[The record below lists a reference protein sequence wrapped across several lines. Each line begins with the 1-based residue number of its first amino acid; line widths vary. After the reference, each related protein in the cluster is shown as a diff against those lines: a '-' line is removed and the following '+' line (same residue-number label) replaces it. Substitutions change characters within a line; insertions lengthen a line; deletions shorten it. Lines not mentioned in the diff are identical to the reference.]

1 LNTVKVK
8 IKKIELFERMVK
20 LRMPF
25 RFGVVTL
32 TEAPQAFV
40 KVTVENED
48 GRVEHGASAELMV
61 PKWFDKSPD
70 LSNEDNFNQLRLS
83 LKRAKEAYLETG
95 KSAETAFNIYANNY
109 KNLVQT
115 DKLNPLAASFG
126 PAVIDKA
133 ILDALC
139 RIKEVSFEQAIQE
152 NISGISLEVLAP
164 DLKGFDTHSFL
175 ASLSQKTSI
184 YARHTVGLLDP
195 LIAADQESG
204 TQVNDGLPETLEQV
218 IDVYGHRYFKIKVGG
233 NLKEDIARLL
243 KISDVLDNSGID
255 YLVTLDGNEQYNDVN
270 AALELWQA
278 LSTHKH
284 LQAFTDRIILVEQPI
299 HRSKA
304 LSMPIAKLAKH
315 IPVIIDES
323 DSTVDSF
330 LQAKELGYTGVSSKT
345 CKGLYKS
352 IINAARCSM
361 WNKELGEE
369 KYFQSA
375 EDLTC
380 QAGLAVQQDLALI
393 SLLGITHVERNG
405 HHYVNGLAGAEE
417 QEQMD
422 FLNTHNDLY
431 QTTNGRTC
439 IKIVDG
445 KFSVA
450 SLQCIGFA
458 TSAFPDWSTLDDM
471 QSN

>member
-1 LNTVKVK
+1 M
-8 IKKIELFERMVK
+8 FERMVTF
-20 LRMPF
+20 RMPF

-48 GRVEHGASAELMV
+48 GVVEVGATAELMV
-61 PKWFDKSPD
+61 PKWFDKSPG

-83 LKRAKEAYLETG
+83 LNRAKNSYNETG
-95 KSAETAFNIYANNY
+95 KNFETAFNIHSINY
-109 KNLVQT
+109 HNLVQT
-115 DKLNPLAASFG
+115 KTLNPLAASFG

-139 RIKEVSFEQAIQE
+139 RINKVSFAQAIQV
-152 NISGISLEVLAP
+152 NIPGIELEVLAP
-164 DLKGFDTHSFL
+164 DLKGFDSHSFL
-175 ASLSQKTSI
+175 ASLTPQTTI
-184 YARHTVGLLDP
+184 HARHTVGLLDP
-195 LIAADQESG
+195 LTASDQEEGS
-204 TQVNDGLPETLEQV
+204 QVNDGLPETLEQV
-218 IDVYGHRYFKIKVGG
+218 IDVYGHHFFKIKVCGSLG
-233 NLKEDIARLL
+233 EDIARLL
-243 KISDVLDNSGID
+243 KIASVLDSSEID
-255 YLVTLDGNEQYNDVN
+255 YVVTLDGNEQYDDVN

-278 LSTHKH
+278 ISTHSK
-284 LQAFTDRIILVEQPI
+284 LQAFSNRIIFVEQPI
-299 HRSKA
+299 HRSQA
-304 LSMPIAKLAKH
+304 LSMPIVKMAEN

-323 DSTVDSF
+323 DSTVDAF
-330 LQAKELGYTGVSSKT
+330 LKAKGLGYTGVSSKT

-380 QAGLAVQQDLALI
+380 QAGLAVQQDIALI

-405 HHYVNGLAGAEE
+405 HHYVNGMAGAGE
-417 QEQMD
+417 QEQIN
-422 FLNTHNDLY
+422 FLNSHDDLY
-431 QTTNGRTC
+431 QTINGRTC
-439 IKIVDG
+439 TKIVDG

-450 SLQCIGFA
+450 SLQCIGYA
-458 TSAFPDWSTLDDM
+458 TNAFPDWSTLDDIK
-471 QSN
+471 ST